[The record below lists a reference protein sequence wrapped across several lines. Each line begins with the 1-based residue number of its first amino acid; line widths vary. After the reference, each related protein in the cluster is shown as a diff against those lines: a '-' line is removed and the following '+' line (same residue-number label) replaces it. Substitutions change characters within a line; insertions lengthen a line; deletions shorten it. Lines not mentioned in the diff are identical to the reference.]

1 MNSTLKDPTRAGLVD
16 ITEQDLT
23 LLLIGAVEDD
33 DDRGGSI
40 FSQSSWQAR
49 RANSCRQ
56 ALPLIRRD
64 SHPVIVSERDLPD
77 GDWKDILE
85 LTSVQKEPPIVIVT
99 SRLADDYLWAEVL
112 NLGGYDVLAKPFDR
126 NEVHRTIS
134 LAWQHW
140 KNRCEM
146 LHNGRKAESE
156 GEYVYELGRRNETRR

>member
-1 MNSTLKDPTRAGLVD
+1 MNSTLKEPALAGPADTTARA
-16 ITEQDLT
+16 LT
-23 LLLIGAVEDD
+23 LLLVGAVEDED
-33 DDRGGSI
+33 HGDGSI
-40 FSQSSWQAR
+40 FSQFKWQTR

-56 ALPLIRRD
+56 ALPLIRQD
-64 SHPVIVSERDLPD
+64 LDPVIVSERDLPD
-77 GDWKDILE
+77 GNWKDILE
-85 LTSVQKEPPIVIVT
+85 LAWVRKEPPVVIVT

-140 KNRCEM
+140 KNRSEM

-156 GEYVYELGRRNETRR
+156 DDYVYELGRRN